1 MVEQQLRSILMSIIV
16 NSRSIFCLSWKNAQ
30 AHWQLKTN
38 KEIDNNDKCQQV
50 YKFHR
55 KLIKIIY
62 D

>member
-30 AHWQLKTN
+30 LRIGNSKQN

-55 KLIKIIY
+55 K
-62 D
+62 